1 MSIYPAF
8 NVRNRNFPAVTD
20 NAAQNSDNMPVS
32 NTIFLVTA
40 VIPTDNVVIFTHFK
54 DTVQNIL
61 TAVSLIQGDVIT
73 LQPAIDCGND
83 KNIPP
88 LLYQRH
94 HAVAD
99 ISVYYPPCPLHSS
112 SKVELSSI
120 APMLFSELIILS
132 TS

>member
-8 NVRNRNFPAVTD
+8 NVRHVDFPAVTD

-99 ISVYYPPCPLHSS
+99 ISVYYPPRPLDLIFKGRVIHQ
-112 SKVELSSI
+112 L
-120 APMLFSELIILS
+120 PLCFSAN
-132 TS
+132 

>member
-8 NVRNRNFPAVTD
+8 NVRNRNFPAITD

-32 NTIFLVTA
+32 NAVFLVTA

-61 TAVSLIQGDVIT
+61 TAVSLIQGNVIT
-73 LQPAIDCGND
+73 LQSAIDCGND
-83 KNIPP
+83 KYISP

-99 ISVYYPPCPLHSS
+99 ISVYYPPRPLD
-112 SKVELSSI
+112 
-120 APMLFSELIILS
+120 LIFKGRVIHQLPLCF
-132 TS
+132 

>member
-1 MSIYPAF
+1 MCIYPAF
-8 NVRNRNFPAVTD
+8 NVRHGDFPAVTD
-20 NAAQNSDNMPVS
+20 NSAQNSDNMPVS
-32 NTIFLVTA
+32 NAVFLVTA
-40 VIPTDNVVIFTHFK
+40 VIPTDNIVIFTHFK

-73 LQPAIDCGND
+73 LQPAINYGND

-99 ISVYYPPCPLHSS
+99 ISVYYPPSPLDLIFKGRVIHQ
-112 SKVELSSI
+112 L
-120 APMLFSELIILS
+120 PLCFSAN
-132 TS
+132 